1 MLKDRIIAF
10 AEAVKKSASSKKKL
24 EYEIYA
30 SWGDSFEV
38 KVVDGE
44 IDNYSVQDFIGI
56 SLRVKADGKMGY
68 AATTSAD
75 VDSADELIEKAIENA
90 RVIESPDEQFIYH
103 GDREYPAPETSA
115 PSLASVSAAEKIEM
129 AKQMEKYAL
138 EYDEKIVR
146 TMGSYV
152 ISQSSSRMIRN
163 SNGLD
168 VSEDFGFIAAYVI
181 PIAKIGDDMNSGFA
195 YTAGFDKKSLDI
207 KTAAVEASEDA
218 IRFCGVRSCEGGNMK
233 TMIEARAV
241 CDLLSTF
248 DGIFSSDNTQ
258 RGLSLLAGKEGSK
271 IASDKVTVTDEPTAD
286 HSFGSRGFDDEG
298 VASKKVTV
306 IENGVLRSLLYNL
319 KTAKKAGVDSTASAS
334 KASYS
339 SAVSISFSN
348 FCLKAGELSR
358 DELAQKVQNGIML
371 TSLEGL
377 HAGANAAT
385 GDFSLSAQGILI
397 KDGKFDRAVTGLT
410 VSGNIY
416 SLLLNVEEVG
426 NDVYTN
432 PFGGVIS
439 APSVLLKEPMPI
451 AAEGE

>member
-1 MLKDRIIAF
+1 MLKDGIIAF
-10 AEAVKKSASSKKKL
+10 AEEIEKIASEKQGI

-30 SWGDSFEV
+30 TWGDSFQV
-38 KVVDGE
+38 KVIGGE
-44 IDNYSVQDFIGI
+44 IDNYSVHDFIGI
-56 SLRVKADGKMGY
+56 SLRVKSDGKMGY
-68 AATTSAD
+68 AATTSPDTA
-75 VDSADELIEKAIENA
+75 SARELVEKAIENA
-90 RVIESPDEQFIYH
+90 KVIESPDEQFIYQ
-103 GDREYPAPETSA
+103 GDKDYPTPKTSDPA
-115 PSLASVSAAEKIEM
+115 LASVTAAEKIDI

-138 EYDEKIVR
+138 EYDEKITR

-152 ISQSSSRMIRN
+152 ISQSSSRMIKN

-168 VSEDFGFIAAYVI
+168 VCEDFGFIAAYVI

-195 YTAGFDKKSLDI
+195 YTAGFNKESLDI
-207 KTAAVEASEDA
+207 KAAAEESAEEA
-218 IRFCGVRSCEGGNMK
+218 IRFCGAKSCDGGNMK
-233 TMIEARAV
+233 VIIESRAV

-258 RGLSLLAGKEGSK
+258 RGLSLLAGKEGEK
-271 IASDKVTVTDEPTAD
+271 IASDNVTVTDEPTAD
-286 HSFGSRGFDDEG
+286 FSFGSRGFDDEG
-298 VASKKVTV
+298 VASRKVTV
-306 IENGVLRSLLYNL
+306 IENGVLKTLLYNL
-319 KTAKKAGVDSTASAS
+319 KTAKKAGTKSTASAS
-334 KASYS
+334 KAAYS

-348 FCLKAGELSR
+348 FCLKPGTLSK
-358 DELAQKVQNGIML
+358 DQLIGKAENGIMI

-397 KDGKFDRAVTGLT
+397 KDGKLDRAVTGIT

-416 SLLLNVEEVG
+416 SLLKNIEEVG

-432 PFGGVIS
+432 PFDAVIS
-439 APSVLLKEPMPI
+439 APSVLLNDLMPI